1 MTVPPIC
8 DYEGS
13 RYRTEFWVPER
24 AYEDGAERVA
34 LRALLPPTGRRLV
47 EIGAGFGRL
56 ADLYGGYERVVL
68 LDYARS
74 QLQDAQERLG
84 EAGPGGRPRYTYVLG
99 DFYRLPFA
107 PGLFDAVVMVRTLHH
122 AADAPAVLR
131 NISGIL
137 APGGIFVLEF
147 ASKRHLKAIFRY
159 VLGRQS
165 WSPFD
170 PQPVEFVPLN
180 YDFHPAWIRRHL
192 EECGLRVT
200 RIRTVSHFRVGFLKR
215 TVPTGLLVF
224 LDRLLQPTG
233 ALWQLTPSVFVRAAA
248 PADRPPAPPGSFFR
262 CTACGS
268 LLLVDEGDRLIC
280 TDCGTVFPF
289 QDGLYDF
296 RGGVTIRPHPTPSGF
311 AATPSPLLNFVQERG
326 GGATEGGGGGVRKP
340 EQFRGGER

>member
-1 MTVPPIC
+1 MSVPPIC

-24 AYEDGAERVA
+24 AYEDGAERAA
-34 LRALLPPTGRRLV
+34 LRALLPPTGRLLV

-74 QLQDAQERLG
+74 QLQDARERLG

-137 APGGIFVLEF
+137 APGGVFVLEF

-159 VLGRQS
+159 VLRRQS

-280 TDCGTVFPF
+280 TDCGTAFPF

-296 RGGVTIRPHPTPSGF
+296 RGG
-311 AATPSPLLNFVQERG
+311 ER
-326 GGATEGGGGGVRKP
+326 
-340 EQFRGGER
+340 

>member
-1 MTVPPIC
+1 LI
-8 DYEGS
+8 
-13 RYRTEFWVPER
+13 
-24 AYEDGAERVA
+24 
-34 LRALLPPTGRRLV
+34 

-74 QLQDAQERLG
+74 QLQDARERLG

-122 AADAPAVLR
+122 AADAPPVLR

-137 APGGIFVLEF
+137 APGGVFVLEF

-159 VLGRQS
+159 VLRRQS

-280 TDCGTVFPF
+280 TDCGTAFPF

-296 RGGVTIRPHPTPSGF
+296 RGG
-311 AATPSPLLNFVQERG
+311 ER
-326 GGATEGGGGGVRKP
+326 
-340 EQFRGGER
+340 

>member
-248 PADRPPAPPGSFFR
+248 PADRPPAPSGSFFR

-280 TDCGTVFPF
+280 TDCGTAFPF